1 MDNQLVKFLR
11 QKDFVLERRLGQGA
25 TGNTVLLFDNVI
37 NEYFACK
44 KYEPS
49 QQALATKL
57 FDTFVREIKLLHQ
70 VNHPNVVRVF
80 NYYLYPDRHL
90 GYILMEYVKG
100 ADVGTHLLFSPE
112 DINRIFEQTINGFA
126 YLEESGVLHRD
137 IREDNILVT
146 EQGVVKI
153 IDFGFG
159 KRANTPSDFEKSVSL
174 SWWCDLP
181 AEFKNSIYD
190 FRTEVY
196 FVGKLFEKII
206 SDMSIEVFKHGDL
219 LDSMCK
225 IEPDNRISSF
235 AEVRNAVLT
244 ADFSGST
251 FGFFERQIYQDFS
264 QKLSDVLIGIEAS
277 AKYYTDASTVLN
289 NLESTYKKVML
300 EKDVPNSSVVLL
312 CFVKGGVKYRTKI
325 KFSVEDHLRKFIDMF
340 RSVSREK
347 QNITIANLSNR
358 LDAVDRY
365 TDEMDDDIPF

>member
-11 QKDFVLERRLGQGA
+11 QKDFVLEKRLGQGA
-25 TGNTVLLFDNVI
+25 TGNTVLLFDSVI

-57 FDTFVREIKLLHQ
+57 FDAFVREIKLLHQ

-80 NYYLYPDRHL
+80 NYYLYPEKHL

-100 ADVGTHLLFSPE
+100 ADVGSHLLFSPE
-112 DINRIFEQTINGFA
+112 DINQIFEQTVNGFA
-126 YLEESGVLHRD
+126 YLEENGVLHRD
-137 IREDNILVT
+137 IREDNILIT
-146 EQGVVKI
+146 EKGVVKI

-159 KRANTPSDFEKSVSL
+159 KRANAASDFEKSVSL

-181 AEFKNSIYD
+181 AEFKSSIYD

-206 SDMSIEVFKHGDL
+206 SDMKIEVFKHGDL

-225 IEPDNRISSF
+225 IEPENRISSF
-235 AEVRNAVLT
+235 AEVRNSVLT
-244 ADFSGST
+244 ADFSGAT
-251 FGFFERQIYQDFS
+251 FGYFEREIYQKFS
-264 QKLSDVLIGIEAS
+264 QKMSEIMISIETS
-277 AKYYTDASTVLN
+277 AKYYTDAPSVLN
-289 NLESTYKKVML
+289 NLEAAYKKVML
-300 EKDVPNSSVVLL
+300 EKDVPNSGVVLL
-312 CFVKGGVKYRTKI
+312 CFVKGAMKYRTKTR
-325 KFSVEDHLRKFIDMF
+325 FSVEDDLRKFIDMF

-347 QNITIANLSNR
+347 QNIIIANLSNR
-358 LDAVDRY
+358 LDAVERY
-365 TDEMDDDIPF
+365 SDEMDSDIPF